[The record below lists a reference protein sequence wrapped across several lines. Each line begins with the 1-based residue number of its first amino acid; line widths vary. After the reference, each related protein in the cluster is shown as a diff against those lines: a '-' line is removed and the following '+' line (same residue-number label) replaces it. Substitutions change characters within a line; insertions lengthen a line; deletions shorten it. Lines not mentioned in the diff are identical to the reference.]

1 MSDPYSVIFIKS
13 FKFEM
18 PSQKFMSQVNYKWWS
33 VDTVSVVMNEN
44 SKFSKNWSQSLT
56 MTLNTLILLLL
67 NPQKLGQLLIYYF
80 GGLCVV
86 KTVFQQSCSVY
97 VVHWKKCSKGPN
109 SSGLFRYQEKGNMI
123 YFVLHLFS
131 FLCMVIML

>member
-44 SKFSKNWSQSLT
+44 SKFSKNWSQSLNKIFKYNNIT
-56 MTLNTLILLLL
+56 
-67 NPQKLGQLLIYYF
+67 
-80 GGLCVV
+80 
-86 KTVFQQSCSVY
+86 
-97 VVHWKKCSKGPN
+97 
-109 SSGLFRYQEKGNMI
+109 
-123 YFVLHLFS
+123 S
-131 FLCMVIML
+131 F

>member
-1 MSDPYSVIFIKS
+1 MSDPYPYSVIFIKS

-56 MTLNTLILLLL
+56 MTLNTIILLLFKSTEVRTIVDL
-67 NPQKLGQLLIYYF
+67 LFLGSFALLREYF
-80 GGLCVV
+80 
-86 KTVFQQSCSVY
+86 F
-97 VVHWKKCSKGPN
+97 KGT
-109 SSGLFRYQEKGNMI
+109 
-123 YFVLHLFS
+123 
-131 FLCMVIML
+131 